1 MVDTIRRESAMVLCR
16 LNLYA
21 SIRVMSGE
29 KLLCLAATWL
39 GGLDAHVPP
48 DPLIAREMCRSRVR
62 RAANRMQTCCYSGS
76 VDMPCNPTNEANLPE
91 RKKERK
97 KRKEKKDSDPRASRE
112 PKIAPGR

>member
-1 MVDTIRRESAMVLCR
+1 MQA
-16 LNLYA
+16 NLYA

-76 VDMPCNPTNEANLPE
+76 VDMPCNSTNEANLPE

-97 KRKEKKDSDPRASRE
+97 KRKESEGSQGRAESR
-112 PKIAPGR
+112 K

>member
-1 MVDTIRRESAMVLCR
+1 MVDTIRRERAMVLCR
-16 LNLYA
+16 LDLYA

-48 DPLIAREMCRSRVR
+48 DPLIAREMCRSRVH

-76 VDMPCNPTNEANLPE
+76 VDTPCNVIPRMKLIC
-91 RKKERK
+91 RKGRRK
-97 KRKEKKDSDPRASRE
+97 GKKEKKVRDLKGEQRAENSTSR
-112 PKIAPGR
+112 